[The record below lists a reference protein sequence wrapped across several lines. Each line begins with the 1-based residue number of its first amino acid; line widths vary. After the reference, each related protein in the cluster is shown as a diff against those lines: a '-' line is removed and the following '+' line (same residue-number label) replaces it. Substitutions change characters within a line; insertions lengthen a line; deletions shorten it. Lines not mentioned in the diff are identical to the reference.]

1 MQIAV
6 EEEDLSSRFAAVN
19 SLYENEIDQQAVN
32 DKIVNP
38 QMVKEQNALKTET
51 STIPAPMIFG
61 NSPRS
66 LVIHAKYA
74 KIGDKKANTVHPT
87 INARP

>member
-6 EEEDLSSRFAAVN
+6 EKEDLSSRFAAVN

-38 QMVKEQNALKTET
+38 QMVKEQNAL
-51 STIPAPMIFG
+51 
-61 NSPRS
+61 
-66 LVIHAKYA
+66 
-74 KIGDKKANTVHPT
+74 
-87 INARP
+87 